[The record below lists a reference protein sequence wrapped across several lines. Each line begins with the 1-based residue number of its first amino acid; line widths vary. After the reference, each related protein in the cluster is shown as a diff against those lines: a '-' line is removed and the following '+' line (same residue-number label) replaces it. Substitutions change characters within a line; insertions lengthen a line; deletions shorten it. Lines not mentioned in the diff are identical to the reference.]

1 MLLNDSLE
9 LIGNTP
15 LIKLKGY
22 NNIYAKIEK
31 NNLSGSIKDRP
42 AFWMLKKL
50 FEDGKLHKGDTI
62 IEPTSGNMGIS
73 LAALSNIFEINCI
86 IVMPKSMSFERRKLI
101 KDYSATL
108 VLVDGGM
115 KECVIKAKQLNKQI
129 ENSIIV
135 DQFNNVNNMLS
146 HYQTTIKEILN
157 DLEDVDVIIDGIGT
171 SGTISGMGIYI
182 KDNNLNIE
190 VIGIE
195 PYSSP
200 LISKKR
206 SGAHHI
212 QGIGAN
218 FVPPLFDHS
227 LVSKIMLIKDE
238 EAIECA
244 RKIVRSN
251 GLLVG
256 ISSGA
261 NLAAALKLQE
271 QTDYQNKKIV
281 VIFPD
286 SGERYTW
293 E

>member
-86 IVMPKSMSFERRKLI
+86 IIMPKSMSFERRKLI

-261 NLAAALKLQE
+261 NLAGALKLQE

>member
-15 LIKLKGY
+15 LVKLKGY

-50 FEDGKLHKGDTI
+50 FEEGKLHKGDTI

-86 IVMPKSMSFERRKLI
+86 IIMPKSMSFERRKLI

>member
-86 IVMPKSMSFERRKLI
+86 IIMPKSMSFERRKLI

-115 KECVIKAKQLNKQI
+115 KECVIKAKQLNEQI

-261 NLAAALKLQE
+261 NLAGALKLQE
-271 QTDYQNKKIV
+271 QSDYQNKKIV

>member
-261 NLAAALKLQE
+261 NLA
-271 QTDYQNKKIV
+271 
-281 VIFPD
+281 
-286 SGERYTW
+286 GEIGRAHV
-293 E
+293 

>member
-9 LIGNTP
+9 LIGDTP

-42 AFWMLKKL
+42 AYWMLKKL
-50 FEDGKLHKGDTI
+50 FEDGMLHKGDTI

-86 IVMPKSMSFERRKLI
+86 VVMPKSMSFERRKLI

-108 VLVDGGM
+108 ILVDGGI
-115 KECVIKAKQLNKQI
+115 KECVAKAKQLNEQI
-129 ENSIIV
+129 KNSIIV
-135 DQFNNVNNMLS
+135 DQFNNKNNMLS

-157 DLEDVDVIIDGIGT
+157 DLKDVNVIIDGIGT
-171 SGTISGMGIYI
+171 SGTISGMGKYV
-182 KDNNLNIE
+182 KEKNLDIE
-190 VIGIE
+190 VIGVE

-200 LISKKR
+200 LISLKR
-206 SGAHHI
+206 SGVHHI

-218 FVPPLFDHS
+218 FLPPLFDQA
-227 LVSKIMLIKDE
+227 LVNRIMLIKDE

-244 RKIVRSN
+244 KKIVLSN

-261 NLAAALKLQE
+261 NLACAIKLQK
-271 QTDYQNKKIV
+271 QKKYQNKKIV

-286 SGERYTW
+286 GGERYSW
-293 E
+293 

>member
-86 IVMPKSMSFERRKLI
+86 IIMPKSMSFERRKLI

-261 NLAAALKLQE
+261 NLAGALKLQE
-271 QTDYQNKKIV
+271 QSDYQNKKIV